1 MRIGIFVDLNI
12 YNDYEKF
19 FVSLLVSELSK
30 RGHEISLYVP
40 ENMKC
45 GFSGVKNTVHL
56 VGKSESSNQAGGLK
70 KIISYV
76 KFGFSRQGWFS
87 QLFLAT
93 EKDALDAIVFPFAD
107 YRCLRA
113 VQKNNLR
120 DSSVPIIFLVHNLD
134 AGSAIKVFREA
145 KKMSG
150 RKNLRIVAL
159 TFDGHLFPQ
168 RLKNLFSTYPPV
180 PEADI
185 GAMDNKMLEGINQK
199 ALMPEAFAL
208 RVEKIINAEYTK
220 IMNENN
226 NNK

>member
-1 MRIGIFVDLNI
+1 MRIGIFENIMTPGGHEVDFDRI
-12 YNDYEKF
+12 
-19 FVSLLVSELSK
+19 LVEELQK
-30 RGHEISLYVP
+30 RGHEVSFYVP

-150 RKNLRIVAL
+150 HKNLRIVAL
-159 TFDGHLFPQ
+159 TLNGHLFPQ

-180 PEADI
+180 LEADV

-199 ALMPEAFAL
+199 ALTPEAFAL

-220 IMNENN
+220 IIKENN
-226 NNK
+226 K

>member
-1 MRIGIFVDLNI
+1 MRIGIFVDFELH
-12 YNDYEKF
+12 NDYAKK
-19 FVSLLVSELSK
+19 FVSVLVSELSK
-30 RGHEISLYVP
+30 RGHEISLYMP
-40 ENMKC
+40 ENIEC
-45 GFSGVKNTVHL
+45 DFSGAKNTVHL
-56 VGKSESSNQAGGLK
+56 VGRSESSNQVNGLK

-76 KFGFSRQGWFS
+76 KFGFRRQGWLS

-113 VQKNNLR
+113 VQKNSLR
-120 DSSVPIIFLVHNLD
+120 DLSVPIIFLVHNLD

-168 RLKNLFSTYPPV
+168 RLENLFSTYPPV
-180 PEADI
+180 PEADV

-199 ALMPEAFAL
+199 ALTPEAFAL

-220 IMNENN
+220 IIKENN
-226 NNK
+226 K